1 MPTGHQKW
9 FIWSNSLRS
18 GSDRGWDAN
27 ICRAVGILTFWLVWG
42 SQEKQ
47 EHFQLKLGCQGLD
60 MAWSIVYEFL
70 WSSDISTLFDW
81 FRSNLNQLV
90 RRSVLSLL
98 YHWYIWFMAAGG
110 TDSGWHWQGT
120 PRPATICPWI
130 SWQVRFS
137 YASWASQ
144 YITPTYMCSFIAGT
158 ALPLRKEKLRKTKLF
173 GSLLTPALF
182 GHNIQICY
190 TWIYPSIYI
199 WLYPRREKILPFCC
213 QWCQ

>member
-1 MPTGHQKW
+1 MV
-9 FIWSNSLRS
+9 
-18 GSDRGWDAN
+18 
-27 ICRAVGILTFWLVWG
+27 CG

-47 EHFQLKLGCQGLD
+47 GHFQLKLGCQGLD
-60 MAWSIVYEFL
+60 MAWSIVFEFL

-81 FRSNLNQLV
+81 LRSYLNQLV

-98 YHWYIWFMAAGG
+98 YHWYAWLMTAGG

-120 PRPATICPWI
+120 PRPATICPCI
-130 SWQVRFS
+130 SWQVRFFH
-137 YASWASQ
+137 ASRASK

-182 GHNIQICY
+182 GH
-190 TWIYPSIYI
+190 
-199 WLYPRREKILPFCC
+199 WLYSRREKFSLFVVSGVSRLWFTWLGLILSSFSCFKFVFILTC
-213 QWCQ
+213 A